1 MSTPSWLDKI
11 GALMDDPRCCGT
23 GACII
28 NAAGDCWCGQKW
40 DGSKMCYP
48 NPNAMTP
55 KDGAKTANEADG
67 RFAGESDARSKN
79 T

>member
-1 MSTPSWLDKI
+1 MPSWLDKI
-11 GALMDDPRCCGT
+11 GTLMDDPRCCGT

-48 NPNAMTP
+48 NPNGMTP
-55 KDGAKTANEADG
+55 KDSIEKQSETDG
-67 RFAGESDARSKN
+67 CLPRACDTQSTN
-79 T
+79 I